1 MSRFRTLNSISAVA
15 LSFGAISLV
24 STASADLTNVVFRIQ
39 ATNSQGTG
47 VFEATSEQGAWE
59 GDTFTWFGAGID
71 ITSDSGQVIAT
82 LMNARVVAVSDPQI
96 GVLFDV
102 VAGASDTQFTINSGE
117 LSFPTIT
124 GATGVAS
131 AGLTV
136 TDAGQ
141 DNGAIATGNGGTGGS
156 AYQAN
161 YNGLAP
167 AGTLFAEFIPS
178 VVVSTPGGTSTG
190 SGSTGGFVNIANP
203 VSSMS
208 AQYSFVLSALD
219 SASGTSNF
227 VIIPEPASLTLLALG
242 AMALIRRR

>member
-1 MSRFRTLNSISAVA
+1 MSQFRMLNRVSAIA
-15 LSFGAISLV
+15 LSLGAMTLV
-24 STASADLTNVVFRIQ
+24 PTASADLSNVVFRIQ
-39 ATNSQGTG
+39 ATNSLGTG
-47 VFEATSEQGAWE
+47 VYEGTIDQGSWD
-59 GDTFTWFGAGID
+59 GDTYSWKSNSID
-71 ITSDSGQVIAT
+71 IMDDSGDVIAS
-82 LMNARVVAVSDPQI
+82 LVHAQVVAVADPQVGI
-96 GVLFDV
+96 LFDV
-102 VAGASDTQFTINSGE
+102 VAGATDTQFTISSGE
-117 LSFPTIT
+117 LSFPTIV

-141 DNGAIATGNGGTGGS
+141 DNGALATGNGGSGGS

-178 VVVSTPGGTSTG
+178 VTVSTPGGSATG
-190 SGSTGGFVNIANP
+190 LGSTGGFLNISDP

-208 AQYSFVLSALD
+208 AQYSFMLSALD

-227 VIIPEPASLTLLALG
+227 VIVPEPASLALLALG

>member
-1 MSRFRTLNSISAVA
+1 MSRHSMMNRVLVAALPLAA
-15 LSFGAISLV
+15 LSLV
-24 STASADLTNVVFRIQ
+24 PSASADLSNVVFRLE
-39 ATNSQGTG
+39 ASNALGSG
-47 VFEATSEQGAWE
+47 VFEATADQGSWN
-59 GDTFTWFGAGID
+59 GDTYTWFGGGVD
-71 ITSDSGQVIAT
+71 IRSESGDVIAT
-82 LMNARVVAVSDPQI
+82 LMNARFVAVADPQVGI
-96 GVLFDV
+96 IFDV
-102 VAGASDTQFTINSGE
+102 VAGGTDTQFTISSGE
-117 LSFPTIT
+117 LSFPTIA

-141 DNGAIATGNGGTGGS
+141 DTGALATGNGGSGSS

-167 AGTLFAEFIPS
+167 AGTLFAEFISS
-178 VVVSTPGGTSTG
+178 VVVSTPGGTETG
-190 SGSTGGFVNIANP
+190 VGSTGGFLNIPDP

-208 AQYSFVLSALD
+208 AQYSFLLSALD

-227 VIIPEPASLTLLALG
+227 VIVPEPASLTLLALG